1 MAISN
6 ELHPCEVVKP
16 LFLQSV
22 LQWPS
27 DFQQCSL
34 AITRRIL
41 DDFVNQETGEVA
53 QRFLALR
60 LTVRKAFKRGSL
72 RFRLSRN
79 WLETALHGSK
89 AQATLVFDDDCCCQS
104 LCT

>member
-41 DDFVNQETGEVA
+41 DDFVNQET
-53 QRFLALR
+53 
-60 LTVRKAFKRGSL
+60 RKCRSDFS
-72 RFRLSRN
+72 FF
-79 WLETALHGSK
+79 
-89 AQATLVFDDDCCCQS
+89 V
-104 LCT
+104 

>member
-1 MAISN
+1 MAIGFSVMLAN
-6 ELHPCEVVKP
+6 HHAANSRRFC
-16 LFLQSV
+16 QSRDAKV
-22 LQWPS
+22 P
-27 DFQQCSL
+27 
-34 AITRRIL
+34 
-41 DDFVNQETGEVA
+41 
-53 QRFLALR
+53 QRFLVLR
-60 LTVRKAFKRGSL
+60 LTVRKTFNRDSL